1 MLSSILFNCILNIFG
16 CLGIDTNKTDVT
28 LDFSK
33 ICNAR
38 SDISQTKVIN
48 HNCEIISK

>member
-33 ICNAR
+33 ICNAHVLIFHR
-38 SDISQTKVIN
+38 PKSL
-48 HNCEIISK
+48 IITVK